1 MRIAI
6 DCRYVRE
13 RPSGIGAYVE
23 ALIARVP
30 ALAPELNFLLWSH
43 RRATQ
48 PLSSAPNVQSA
59 VVEPEPNSLW
69 TLLWPA
75 RYGPLAAVDVFH
87 AAHTV
92 LPRRLTM
99 ATVATIHDLLA
110 LENPQSH
117 RRGWDGVIKRFY
129 YPGAVWRALKYATR
143 LIATTSAMAD
153 RIITLQPDARARTVV
168 IPLATDPIFRPS
180 GDRAELDR
188 RVRDLLGT
196 SSPYFLVV
204 GQNSVT
210 KRHGDALRAFASGA
224 PAPWRLVLL
233 QRQTTGNPLAAL
245 AASLNIADRVS
256 WLPGVRRAD
265 LVTLLQGAG
274 ALLQPSA
281 YEGFGL
287 PVVEAMACG
296 CPAIV
301 SDLTTLREVAAGAAI
316 HFPPADLEALASSI
330 ALVSG
335 SADLRSELSA
345 RGLERASF
353 FSWDNCA
360 RDTLAVYRDAAAIGC
375 HRGFR

>member
-1 MRIAI
+1 MRVAI

-23 ALIARVP
+23 ALIARLP
-30 ALAPELNFLLWSH
+30 ALAPEVNFLLWAH
-43 RRATQ
+43 RRAPQ
-48 PLSSAPNVQSA
+48 PLSSAANVQAA
-59 VVEPEPNSLW
+59 VVAPEPNSLW

-75 RYGPLAAVDVFH
+75 RYGPLAAVDVIH

-110 LENPQSH
+110 LENPHLH

-129 YPGAVWRALKYATR
+129 YPGAVWRALNYATR
-143 LIATTSAMAD
+143 LVATTSAMAD
-153 RIITLQPDARARTVV
+153 RILRLQPDARARTVV

-180 GDRAELDR
+180 SDRAELDR
-188 RVRDLLGT
+188 RVQGLLGT

-204 GQNSVT
+204 GQNSAS
-210 KRHGDALRAFASGA
+210 KRHDDAIRAFAAAA
-224 PAPWRLVLL
+224 PVPWRLVLL
-233 QRQTTGNPLAAL
+233 QRQAIGNPLAAL
-245 AASLNIADRVS
+245 AASLHIADRVS
-256 WLPGVRRAD
+256 WLPGVGRAD
-265 LVTLLQGAG
+265 LVRLLQGAG

-301 SDLTTLREVAAGAAI
+301 SDLTTLREVVAGAAVR
-316 HFPPADLEALASSI
+316 FPPGDLEALASSI

-360 RDTLAVYRDAAAIGC
+360 RDTLAVYRDAAAIGG
-375 HRGFR
+375 HGRFR